1 MQSTVDKL
9 LGLAD
14 RFAILFADARE
25 ARIAEMPGSV
35 WVDDAKRAKA
45 ELESALRV
53 ALTYEREAC
62 AKVCEDIDGRHIG
75 GDVPDHSLLTAA
87 REIRQRSNVELRRA
101 ERPAPDS
108 E

>member
-1 MQSTVDKL
+1 MQTTIDKL

-25 ARIAEMPGSV
+25 ARLTDLPGSI

-53 ALTYEREAC
+53 ALAYEREAC
-62 AKVCEDIDGRHIG
+62 ARVCEEIDARHIG
-75 GDVPDHSLLTAA
+75 SDVPDSALITAA
-87 REIRQRSNVELRRA
+87 REIRQRSNV
-101 ERPAPDS
+101 
-108 E
+108 